1 MSALSPELLYFASR
15 MSGFSTNIFK
25 LETQNQ
31 STATSNSIV
40 AMDLPSNSIINLR
53 SFKMFFECNANAIAA
68 QGGRLPPVKD
78 LVERVEVSMGGV
90 VLSQGT
96 NFVNVLS
103 EAKKAVSAEYCDA
116 TLGHPEYIRATS
128 YVNPADTLATT
139 ANENDANTSYC
150 IDEWEGFL
158 GTADPML
165 FDTSLVPMMRV
176 RCYMATDNVLS
187 SVSTSVLGTAA
198 GNFADSAG
206 TDATT
211 GPPLNSTA
219 VGSPKY
225 ALSDIR
231 ATIECISIADMT
243 LENMLASQMSAQWR
257 DPVVNPELIALGFES
272 AAQLGSLFMADADLL
287 ADLTAN
293 VQPVTDN
300 HPARISSRLVNY
312 RGYIELYGMLM
323 DESQRLE
330 RFRNSEL
337 INERWPAELRNESER
352 FFLYERLI
360 KNHLTGNAYRNPS
373 DTYSWEAI
381 DDLLTNTSLT
391 TLPMWLLGSDRAT
404 QEILEGLL
412 ESDGYRSEF
421 ALDMA
426 RKYTADRDYKTALMY
441 LNDHITTT
449 GEVTQWASNFYLY
462 LLARNGLAEQAG
474 PIISRLENLGEPEI
488 DRFLDWYT
496 RKFEQSVAAN

>member
-116 TLGHPEYIRATS
+116 TLGHPEYIRAVS

-165 FDTSLVPMMRV
+165 FDTSLCPMMRV

-225 ALSDIR
+225 ALSNIR

-243 LENMLASQMSAQWR
+243 LENMLASQMSAQGELEVPYKAYYSFLDTHTGTSKFSVAASSMDRIWLAWR
-257 DPVVNPELIALGFES
+257 GSDYNSVTTPITVGGHKVAGAFVDVTVGAGTTTLDIGKPQYDVGGVLDTNNEKYKGRYFNFSQPIAFGTTTAWKAQLQLNGAYYPQFSAGIEEWYGITKNSLPGDRKSKDMTLDQYRDNYCVQCARFNMPNSEFSRSLTGVDTRSTNLQGIVRSES
-272 AAQLGSLFMADADLL
+272 AATGLNPNLSIFIETTEVLK
-287 ADLTAN
+287 
-293 VQPVTDN
+293 
-300 HPARISSRLVNY
+300 ISA
-312 RGYIELYGMLM
+312 G
-323 DESQRLE
+323 
-330 RFRNSEL
+330 
-337 INERWPAELRNESER
+337 
-352 FFLYERLI
+352 
-360 KNHLTGNAYRNPS
+360 
-373 DTYSWEAI
+373 
-381 DDLLTNTSLT
+381 
-391 TLPMWLLGSDRAT
+391 
-404 QEILEGLL
+404 
-412 ESDGYRSEF
+412 RS
-421 ALDMA
+421 
-426 RKYTADRDYKTALMY
+426 
-441 LNDHITTT
+441 I
-449 GEVTQWASNFYLY
+449 S
-462 LLARNGLAEQAG
+462 
-474 PIISRLENLGEPEI
+474 II
-488 DRFLDWYT
+488 
-496 RKFEQSVAAN
+496 V